1 VTKFR
6 HRSREPAVEKPEQH
20 YLVAPRALAG
30 GGDLRYVFEF
40 LAADGWPL
48 TRRPSGLVV
57 TRSPDDTV
65 RVGYDP
71 NGAPAG
77 WTISGRPTREGEEPW
92 VVTFGQATP
101 VEIVAAF
108 TDALTLPRSAHAP
121 NVWAPLERA
130 GWKVGPEN
138 DWYTARN
145 PEGTA
150 WLQYHQ
156 GRLGSL
162 WWASARSEEGVGWM
176 ATFTPSTPMHLIQAF
191 AAGLS
196 DPRPV
201 MRARGSLP
209 PIRDLETTSVSVLPS
224 ELAAW
229 HEARV
234 HSARAAAWARATR
247 NARPPGTTPTSRPT
261 ATRAATRR

>member
-1 VTKFR
+1 MS
-6 HRSREPAVEKPEQH
+6 RSRRRTRQPAAERPEQH
-20 YLVAPRALAG
+20 YLVEPRALAG
-30 GGDLRYVFEF
+30 GGDLRHVFEF

-48 TRRPSGLVV
+48 TRRPNGLTVAW
-57 TRSPDDTV
+57 SPDGSV
-65 RVGYDP
+65 RIGYDP
-71 NGAPAG
+71 HGSPAG
-77 WTISGRPTREGEEPW
+77 WTISGKAARKGEEPW

-108 TDALTLPRSAHAP
+108 TDALTLPRTAHAP

-138 DWYTARN
+138 DWYTARS
-145 PEGTA
+145 PDRTA

-156 GRLGSL
+156 GPHGAL
-162 WWASARSEEGVGWM
+162 WWAAARSEEGFGWM
-176 ATFTPSTPMHLIQAF
+176 ATLTPSTPMHLVQAF

-201 MRARGSLP
+201 MRPRGSLP
-209 PIRDLETTSVSVLPS
+209 PIRDLQTTSVSVLPS
-224 ELAAW
+224 QLSAA

-234 HSARAAAWARATR
+234 HSARAAAWARATGSG
-247 NARPPGTTPTSRPT
+247 PPGTTP
-261 ATRAATRR
+261 ATRPAARHTAIRR